1 MSKIQGSSPNVSSNL
16 QPQHM
21 WEPEGPGHVRQLRRA
36 ITAHRDDRP
45 VDTEVAPMSAD
56 LLARIDAFV
65 SPEAANA
72 MPGPR
77 SPAASNPPSASETM
91 QAMGQAVAKLKQLS
105 GGPDGAAAGL
115 ELSPQQRN
123 RVQNM
128 IDAVERHLGLKREV
142 VLRVGQNQR

>member
-1 MSKIQGSSPNVSSNL
+1 MSKIQSSTPNISSNL

-65 SPEAANA
+65 SPAAANA

-77 SPAASNPPSASETM
+77 PPDASNPPTATETM
-91 QAMGQAVAKLKQLS
+91 QAMGQASAKLKQLTS
-105 GGPDGAAAGL
+105 QDGGMASL
-115 ELSPQQRN
+115 TPQQQG
-123 RVQNM
+123 RVQSM
-128 IDAVERHLGLKREV
+128 VDAVDRHLGLKREV
-142 VLRVGQNQR
+142 VLRVGQSQR